1 MAGGGGGAW
10 KVAYA
15 DFVTAMMAFFLVM
28 WIVAQ
33 NKPVKEAIAGYFRD
47 PSGSGLTPGGQGF
60 LEGGA
65 PRSKQGSDSKKRGGG
80 GRVPS
85 LAMLQNQKGTSVGA
99 SITFPE
105 SSALIDDQSRDRLND
120 ILPLLMGKKTKIEL
134 RAHVIRLT
142 QDDKQDAAAAW
153 QLCYERCLAVMNFL
167 TQKGIDPDRF
177 RLSQAGPYEPQ
188 VTASDPLWRRRNS
201 RVEVIMLNE
210 YVDDYDTNRKKSD
223 EEHGSGHGAA
233 HDDGDHGD
241 ADAHADADHKGAGDK
256 HDEHGKNPADAHGA
270 KDAGH
275 APATPAKAAAAH

>member
-47 PSGSGLTPGGQGF
+47 PSGSGLTPGGHGF
-60 LEGGA
+60 FEGGA
-65 PRSKQGSDSKKRGGG
+65 PRATHGSDAKKRGGG

-142 QDDKQDAAAAW
+142 QDDKQDVVAAW

-210 YVDDYDTNRKKSD
+210 YVDDYNTNRKASD
-223 EEHGSGHGAA
+223 
-233 HDDGDHGD
+233 
-241 ADAHADADHKGAGDK
+241 
-256 HDEHGKNPADAHGA
+256 DEHGEADHAEAEQHAAADHEDAGDTPDDHGKKPAEAHGA